1 MAEEKNPYGDIIC
14 LPHHRS
20 LTHPRMSMTER
31 AAQFAPYAALVG
43 FDDMVRET
51 ARWTDEEAELSETEL
66 ERLNE
71 KLLILQEA
79 AGNGLRPE
87 VTVCCFV
94 PDARKAGGSYRE
106 FSGTVK
112 KVDEAARQLVFYG
125 GNGVSDGQRID
136 IARIR
141 ELRSSEYSE
150 NEEGER
156 EG

>member
-1 MAEEKNPYGDIIC
+1 MAEEKNPYGDIIG

-71 KLLILQEA
+71 KLLAIAEA
-79 AGNGLRPE
+79 AGSGLQPE
-87 VTVCCFV
+87 VTVCYFA
-94 PDARKAGGSYRE
+94 PDGRKDGGSYRE
-106 FSGTVK
+106 HCGRVK
-112 KVDEAARQLVFYG
+112 KVDEVISAKEKEILTV
-125 GNGVSDGQRID
+125 
-136 IARIR
+136 
-141 ELRSSEYSE
+141 
-150 NEEGER
+150 
-156 EG
+156 